1 MRLEHIAID
10 NFRGLNHVDMPFS
23 RFGCLIGENNAGKS
37 SVFQALN
44 MFLRSGSAVETDFLN
59 PARPV
64 RIQLS
69 FRGIDGADL
78 QRLEES
84 YRSRITPEIHG
95 GRLTLA
101 RTYRGP
107 GKGEMW
113 LVKKVPGDPRYR
125 KAVLEEI
132 VRSKIS
138 PEELTEN
145 VKHTYPE
152 IFEKLSGKIT
162 RVAVRREWGE
172 LVAALPDT
180 DYVTGDD
187 PLSTG
192 LDKSV
197 AALLPEPIYIPA
209 VKELN
214 DDLKTSSTATSRTT
228 SSIGPA
234 SSASGTPPQETSVVF
249 LSSRRRMPVSST

>member
-1 MRLEHIAID
+1 M
-10 NFRGLNHVDMPFS
+10 
-23 RFGCLIGENNAGKS
+23 
-37 SVFQALN
+37 
-44 MFLRSGSAVETDFLN
+44 ETDFLN

-84 YRSRITPEIHG
+84 HRSRITPEIHG